1 MEKTTK
7 QLYEEMANM
16 MAEVSPYVNK
26 FDKGVKNAGVKVR
39 KAMQNIKNLAQQI
52 RLTVS
57 EEKAAMMAEKENA

>member
-1 MEKTTK
+1 MEKNTK
-7 QLYEEMANM
+7 QLYEEMANL

-39 KAMQNIKNLAQQI
+39 KAMQNIKSLAQQI

-57 EEKAAMMAEKENA
+57 EEKAAMMAEKNNA